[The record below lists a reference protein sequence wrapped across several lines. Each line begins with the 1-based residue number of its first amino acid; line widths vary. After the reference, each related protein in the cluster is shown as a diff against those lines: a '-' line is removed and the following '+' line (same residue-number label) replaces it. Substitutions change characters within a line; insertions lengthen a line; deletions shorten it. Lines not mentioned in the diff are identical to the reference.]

1 MTIVHNFIELYRHF
15 PRPFVEKYIEE
26 NGLDKSS
33 FEFDDDEE

>member
-1 MTIVHNFIELYRHF
+1 MTIVYKHF